1 MQKGARSLPGGS
13 SLALL
18 LADKRGAQNIWNL
31 PSLTVEQILAWA
43 DAFHGRTGKWP
54 GQSSG
59 PIPEAPGETWGAVV
73 NALWEGSRGLPA
85 GLTLSQILALERSV
99 RNRNRAIQCR
109 LSRKRILAWTI
120 AHHERTGKWPTGK
133 SGPIPEAPGET
144 WGAVEAA
151 LDRGRRGLRGGS
163 SIARLL
169 ASYEIKRNR
178 SALPRLTYKRIL
190 AWADAHLARTGQ
202 WPNTNSGPIEDAPGE
217 LWRSI
222 DNSLRRGFRGL
233 AEGSSLAELLA
244 RKRLLPLTLDQVW
257 EWAELHFRRTGQWP
271 NRDSGPI
278 AEALG
283 ENWNMVSL
291 AFLQGKRGL
300 PSGLTLAKFLVEQRQ
315 RHPVVC

>member
-1 MQKGARSLPGGS
+1 MAHGEVRSDPGGP
-13 SLALL
+13 
-18 LADKRGAQNIWNL
+18 R
-31 PSLTVEQILAWA
+31 
-43 DAFHGRTGKWP
+43 
-54 GQSSG
+54 
-59 PIPEAPGETWGAVV
+59 
-73 NALWEGSRGLPA
+73 
-85 GLTLSQILALERSV
+85 
-99 RNRNRAIQCR
+99 RNRAC
-109 LSRKRILAWTI
+109 
-120 AHHERTGKWPTGK
+120 
-133 SGPIPEAPGET
+133 
-144 WGAVEAA
+144 VEAA

-217 LWRSI
+217 LWHSI